1 MRKRSFWRVSLP
13 RVPGRASI
21 YLLPNLLTTVGLFA
35 GFYAIVAAAQ
45 GRFPAAATAIFVS
58 LVTDGLDG
66 RVARMTGTQTEFGAQ
81 YDSLADMTAFGI
93 APAMV
98 MYDWML
104 NDLGRVGWLLAFLY
118 TAGAALR
125 LARFNVQAAP
135 HGRRYFQG
143 LPSPAAAAFM
153 TATVWLGHSHE
164 FAQPVAVAL
173 AVVVTIAAAAF
184 MVSNLRYYSFKEV
197 DLRGRVPFL
206 ALVILVSA
214 LALISVNPPLV
225 LFGGFAA
232 YAVSGPVVTSRLL
245 RRRFGRRTDPPG
257 TPGEP

>member
-1 MRKRSFWRVSLP
+1 MAPQRVP
-13 RVPGRASI
+13 RVTRRGSI

-45 GRFPAAATAIFVS
+45 GRFGAAASAIFVS

-66 RVARMTGTQTEFGAQ
+66 RVARLTGTQTEFGAQ

-104 NDLGRVGWLLAFLY
+104 SGLGRLGWLLAFLY

-135 HGRRYFQG
+135 LGRRYFQG
-143 LPSPAAAAFM
+143 LPSPAAAALM
-153 TATVWLGHSHE
+153 TTTVWLGHTHQFE
-164 FAQPVAVAL
+164 PWVARAVAV
-173 AVVVTIAAAAF
+173 VITIAAAAF
-184 MVSNLRYYSFKEV
+184 MVSSLRYYSFKEL
-197 DLRGRVPFL
+197 DLRGRVPFFVLVLL
-206 ALVILVSA
+206 ALG
-214 LALISVNPPLV
+214 LAFVFLNPPLV
-225 LFGGFAA
+225 LFGLFLIYAA
-232 YAVSGPVVTSRLL
+232 SGPAVTFRLL
-245 RRRFGRRTDPPG
+245 RRRRRRPAAPHG
-257 TPGEP
+257 S